1 MNIIQLII
9 NGLLLGG
16 VYALLGIGMNMI
28 FGIVGLTNLAHGEF
42 VVLGAYISTITSQR
56 LGIDP
61 ILTLVIS
68 VPFMFLLGVLLQS
81 GLFNHAM
88 KRGAEP
94 ALLVAFGVS
103 IILQDA
109 MLLLFTADAQHA
121 ATSYSLDT
129 VSIGAIDVSVL
140 NIILFVI
147 SLIVVLILTGFL
159 EKTHEGRAIRAVSDD
174 SQVAALSGVNI
185 NRVYGIAMGISL
197 ATAAV
202 AGLCVGIKWTFY
214 SSSGG
219 RYLLIAFIVVVI
231 GGMGSIPGT
240 LLAGLLFGLAQ
251 VIVGANYGMLISY
264 VLLLIVLAIQ
274 PKGLLGH

>member
-1 MNIIQLII
+1 MDILQLVI
-9 NGLLLGG
+9 NGVLLGG

-28 FGIVGLTNLAHGEF
+28 FGIVGFTNLAHGDF
-42 VVLGAYISTITSQR
+42 VIVGAYMSTLLAQW
-56 LGIDP
+56 LGVDP
-61 ILTLVIS
+61 VATLLIS
-68 VPFMFLLGVLLQS
+68 VPAMFLMGMLLQS
-81 GLFNHAM
+81 ALFNHAM

-109 MLLLFTADAQHA
+109 MLLLFKADARHA
-121 ATSYSLDT
+121 ATPYSLST
-129 VSIGAIDVSVL
+129 VKLGPMEISTL
-140 NIILFVI
+140 NIVLFLISVAVIL
-147 SLIVVLILTGFL
+147 LLTLFL
-159 EKTHEGRAIRAVSDD
+159 NKTYVGRAIRAVSDD
-174 SQVAALSGVNI
+174 NQAAALSGVNI
-185 NRVYGIAMGISL
+185 RRIYGVAMGISM

-202 AGLCVGIKWTFY
+202 AGLCVGMKWTFY

-251 VIVGANYGMLISY
+251 AIGGANYGLLISY

-274 PKGLLGH
+274 PKGLLGR